1 MELVQACI
9 LHNSRPDIDGS
20 KLDKGMWLARKARDR
35 EGSTEGRHFLIEV
48 KDDLL
53 G

>member
-20 KLDKGMWLARKARDR
+20 KLDKRMWFARKARDR
-35 EGSTEGRHFLIEV
+35 ENSTEGCHFLIEAKV
-48 KDDLL
+48 DLL
-53 G
+53 S

>member
-9 LHNSRPDIDGS
+9 LHNSRPDIDVS
-20 KLDKGMWLARKARDR
+20 KLAKVVWFARKVRDR
-35 EGSTEGRHFLIEV
+35 EGSTEGRHFLIEAKV
-48 KDDLL
+48 NLL

>member
-9 LHNSRPDIDGS
+9 LHNSRPDTDES
-20 KLDKGMWLARKARDR
+20 KLAKVMWLARKARDR
-35 EGSTEGRHFLIEV
+35 EGNTEGCHFLIEV
-48 KDDLL
+48 EVDLL